1 MAPHDRLRSD
11 DALGGAGA
19 PRVSAASAKSAAQP
33 PRASAARD
41 GLWQDIYPHLTGPQ
55 QLELLALADR
65 QGVVY
70 AHQLPEAR
78 KDGDSGK
85 DSSDSALR
93 ALCAANSG
101 ILNEFGLLRRRAKIR
116 TGTWTSTSAK
126 PSPERSRP
134 RTYFFFEALPAPE
147 NVGSQR
153 RSLVGPPN

>member
-101 ILNEFGLLRRRAKIR
+101 ILNEFGLLRRRAKILN
-116 TGTWTSTSAK
+116 GDLDEH
-126 PSPERSRP
+126 EREAIARAPRP

-153 RSLVGPPN
+153 RSLAGPPN